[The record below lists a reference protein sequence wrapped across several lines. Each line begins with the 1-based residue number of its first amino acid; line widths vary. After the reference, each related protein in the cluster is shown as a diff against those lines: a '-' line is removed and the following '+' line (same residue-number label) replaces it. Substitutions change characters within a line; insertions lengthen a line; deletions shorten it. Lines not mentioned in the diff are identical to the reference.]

1 MRDIENNFQRACPV
15 KHQIKGGQGCVAC
28 GIGCC
33 GRCRCSR
40 AQNAKPPNAK
50 PRKNLAWQIKI
61 KRLLCIFIELH
72 SKSKQHRDER
82 SCEYRKTT
90 IDEVGSLVFLLR
102 ALIPTPTPRSPRKR
116 TPGPRRPKILIFMYI
131 YRSRTDN
138 SISLSFS
145 HQHADSTSLSF
156 PKPAGRQIS
165 QLLAG
170 AVAPSQWPEG
180 AMALCVTASSF
191 SASLRLGVIS

>member
-1 MRDIENNFQRACPV
+1 MAVAVARARKTQNLQMPNPGKILLGKLKLSGSFAYSLSYIANQSSIET
-15 KHQIKGGQGCVAC
+15 
-28 GIGCC
+28 
-33 GRCRCSR
+33 
-40 AQNAKPPNAK
+40 NAAAN
-50 PRKNLAWQIKI
+50 
-61 KRLLCIFIELH
+61 
-72 SKSKQHRDER
+72 
-82 SCEYRKTT
+82 RKTT

-170 AVAPSQWPEG
+170 AVAPSQWPGG